1 MQGISI
7 GRIIWGVIVMS
18 ATAAVAQAEVQ
29 GPRSFGKTTDGVNS
43 ELYVLKNSRGAIAT
57 VTNYGATLVDLQV
70 PDKNGKLADVVLGF
84 DSVTG
89 YESDAN
95 QYFGCTT
102 GRVANRIAGGKFTLD
117 GKVYQLAVNNGPN
130 HLHGG
135 VERSLSK
142 VLWKAAAAPSDA
154 GPAVRFTYSS
164 PDGEEGYP
172 GKLDITVTYT
182 LTDKNELRIEYAAA
196 TDKPTPVNLTNH
208 SYFNLS
214 GAGSDTVLDH
224 ELMIDAETYTPTDET
239 QIPTGKFASVA
250 GTPLDLRK
258 PTRLGAVIE
267 PLIKTEAFGFDHNYV
282 LKHTPG
288 KVSQIARL
296 RDPKSGRVM
305 TVFTDQPGVQLYTGN
320 HLKGAKGKGGQTYK
334 QRSAVCLETQVFP
347 DSVNHPN
354 FPSSILKPGETYRH
368 VCVYEFSAE

>member
-1 MQGISI
+1 MRTNSF

-18 ATAAVAQAEVQ
+18 ATAAEAHAEVQ
-29 GPRSFGKTTDGVNS
+29 GPRSFGKTADGVNS
-43 ELYVLKNSRGAIAT
+43 ELFILKNSRGAIAS

-70 PDKNGKLADVVLGF
+70 PDKDGKLADVVLGF

-117 GKVYQLAVNNGPN
+117 GKTYQLAVNNGPN

-135 VERSLSK
+135 IKRSLSK
-142 VLWKAAAAPSDA
+142 VLWTASPVSSDV
-154 GPAVRFTYSS
+154 GPGVRFTYSS
-164 PDGEEGYP
+164 LDGEEGYP
-172 GKLDITVTYT
+172 GRLDCIVTYT
-182 LTDKNELRIEYAAA
+182 LTDKNELRIEYAAT

-224 ELMIDAETYTPTDET
+224 ELTIDAETYTPTDET

-320 HLKGAKGKGGQTYK
+320 HLKGQKGKGGQTYN

-354 FPSSILKPGETYRH
+354 FPTSILKPGESYRH
-368 VCVYEFSAE
+368 LCVYAFSAE